1 MRCTRKSYWRFGL
14 KSIAELIRAF
24 RVPSGPGVVASSMAC
39 DHGERTYGDRLRSP
53 TLTWLTG
60 PTKQL
65 SRSARRYT

>member
-1 MRCTRKSYWRFGL
+1 MTANAHAVRQRLAS
-14 KSIAELIRAF
+14 A
-24 RVPSGPGVVASSMAC
+24 RVTNLVRNAIVARVLLVASSMARN
-39 DHGERTYGDRLRSP
+39 HGERTYSDRLRSP